1 MKGVLIFLA
10 IAVCAVATT
19 VAQPT
24 EVVATTGMVA
34 DLVQRVGG
42 ERIIVRPMI
51 APGLDPHLYKPTRD
65 DVARLL
71 KAKAVFSNGL
81 GLEGRMEDAL
91 RKLSLR
97 GTPVVSLGEAIPA
110 DKLLHEE
117 TAPDPHVWM
126 SPSTWALA
134 LPAVAEALGRIDPAG
149 LDVFESNSKKA
160 AGEFV
165 DLEERMKSRA
175 EAIPASQRVLVTS
188 HDAFGYFGRATG
200 IEVVGIQGVNT
211 EAEAGVADMNRI
223 VDLMVA
229 RRVPAIFFESTL
241 TEKNVRAVIEGCESR
256 GHKVRVGGVLYAD
269 SLGAPGS
276 GAETW
281 QGMLEHNMAT
291 IEKGLETQK

>member
-1 MKGVLIFLA
+1 MNGVLKLLV
-10 IAVCAVATT
+10 IAVWAVSA
-19 VAQPT
+19 AFAEPH

-42 ERIIVRPMI
+42 DRIIVRPMI

-91 RKLSLR
+91 RKLSIR
-97 GTPVVSLGEAIPA
+97 GTPVVSIGEVIPA
-110 DKLLHEE
+110 DKLLREE
-117 TAPDPHVWM
+117 TAPDPHLWM
-126 SPSTWALA
+126 SPSTWSLA
-134 LPAVAEALGRIDPAG
+134 LPAVAEALGRIDPEG
-149 LDVFESNSKKA
+149 
-160 AGEFV
+160 V
-165 DLEERMKSRA
+165 DLFQRNSRQAAMEFFDLEARMKSRT
-175 EAIPASQRVLVTS
+175 EAIPANQRVLVTS

-223 VDLMVA
+223 VDLMVS

-241 TEKNVRAVIEGCESR
+241 SEKNVQAVIEGCESR
-256 GHKVRVGGVLYAD
+256 GHKVRAGGVLYAD

-281 QGMLEHNMAT
+281 HGMLEHNMAT
-291 IEKGLETQK
+291 IEKGLGTEK